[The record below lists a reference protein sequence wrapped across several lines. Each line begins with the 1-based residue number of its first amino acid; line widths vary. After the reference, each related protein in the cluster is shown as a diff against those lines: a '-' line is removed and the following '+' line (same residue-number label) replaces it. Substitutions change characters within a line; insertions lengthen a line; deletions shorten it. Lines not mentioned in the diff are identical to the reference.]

1 MNFKTNLNISEKDN
15 LYPMV
20 VKDSNVYVPSILEVE
35 EEKAEVDANQK

>member
-1 MNFKTNLNISEKDN
+1 MDLNIPERDN

-20 VKDSNVYVPSILEVE
+20 IKDSKVYVPSILEVE

>member
-1 MNFKTNLNISEKDN
+1 MNLNISEKDS